1 MLPCSYAAFAIHKT
15 LNMVTYTHTHKHIH
29 PTMAIQSSVGITNAR
44 QSEDLEV
51 GAFMGVQD
59 LQVFTIAPQIADGG
73 DAM

>member
-1 MLPCSYAAFAIHKT
+1 
-15 LNMVTYTHTHKHIH
+15 
-29 PTMAIQSSVGITNAR
+29 MAIQSNVGNTNAR